1 MKNKKLI
8 KGAVSKFICLLLA
21 LTLVFSY
28 TAPVFAQEAA
38 GAQANQQAGQTDA
51 TVQTA
56 ADTADGATRSVAQEN
71 GVEVVRFDYQSADV
85 NVLVTLKDPADLPE
99 NAVLSVTPVTLD
111 ATAQAKV
118 DEKVKSENRTITT
131 QKAFDIKFTADG
143 KEVEP
148 GDTVK
153 VTMSLPEVT
162 SGTQTEVL
170 HLSDDSKTVENTGA
184 EKVSGNKLQLETDS
198 FSRYV
203 IINFGENS
211 AELTIERYVIT
222 DENPNGKLT
231 YKSSKT
237 IDGVSEE
244 GEIQQVVTYDLNNYD
259 CQKIIKVEDSKEE
272 EISLS
277 SNGKINIGVQS
288 DTTLKLYYKA
298 KEGSSTDPVTFFDYD
313 VDYNH
318 PETLIN
324 DPDNYPAGTTN
335 DQKIAVSTKL
345 SGTYKGK
352 STGGPEV
359 TKTPV
364 WDGMPVDPVKIV
376 DSRNVNE
383 FSGMCYDP
391 AKTNTTKGMLNLE
404 NGLKDFSQSQT
415 DGTIEKGEPNW
426 GLTSADQQLQL
437 YDPGLFTED
446 NKEGKHV
453 LTNFQLKF
461 EQDGD
466 HYHLADVVQ
475 QNGTTAFKN
484 HQNDGGTN
492 GYTYNSKE
500 GYNFFPLDDK
510 QIIGYD
516 YKGSEQTTSPTG
528 DRNYHNHYFGMR
540 YDITFKLGDY
550 VGDLNYKFR
559 GDDDMWV
566 ILDGKKVV
574 IDLGGIHSAAD
585 GKIDLWKVLAQQ
597 NGVDYKD
604 ENALNAFIQ
613 NESEKRTDA
622 VNNQYHC
629 LTILYMERG
638 GGRSNCVMDFTI
650 PNMEIAEVVKSPKGE
665 FTFDKKQI
673 SIDEKTE
680 AQSITPLAGAE
691 FSIKKLGEAT
701 PMDYATSGTDGKV
714 VFKGLTAGTDSQV
727 YVIHEEQAPTGY
739 AASAKTYYV
748 KAVLNESADQ
758 VTVNGLFTDKACT
771 QPLQARADLDQ
782 FTGAKGYRDVADN
795 TVINYPIDAYLKQ
808 KKAATL
814 VNWDERT
821 YRIDLYIGQQIP
833 RLRTIDDAMVTD
845 IVDPRF
851 VITDTNGTPL
861 KKGDKIDDKGQ
872 KDNQNG
878 SGEISFYTDNNGNQC
893 YAVTWNDQS
902 IPALTDDQGDNLD
915 DVTQSKWHKIINIK
929 AKTEY
934 VGGNNVTTNVAPF
947 SAVSVSGKRYPFEQ
961 PTVNVKPNLVISNI
975 TRTYFAGEDIDH
987 DKAVEGMFNLTV
999 SGSHEGVAQCDMI
1012 DGKYQAI
1019 DTKTNSHFSKTWY
1032 RDKSLQNQTEQP
1044 QNEKA
1049 TVDSQAEQQYY
1060 LTAKYTFDRPNDESL
1075 KATQDN
1081 QRMHY
1086 AGEENHGYFDGDAYV
1101 LKDGVQ
1107 ENDELYVDGVNNGAL
1122 NRNDVMLPNG
1132 GSAYQGK
1139 HYGVYTV
1146 HVVKGQIQIN
1156 KKIDNQYSGTKAIK
1170 ANQTF
1175 VYRIDVYKN
1184 VNGEGLPTGS
1194 PEQTIYETIAFSANE
1209 KVKEKTKLISNLP
1222 KGVYV
1227 VTEETEW
1234 SPKYQLDKAEGSS
1247 QYANLGN
1254 DDNNGVRLIVGKET
1268 VKNLN
1273 TGMRTFSGL
1282 EQFKYQNGSRNQI
1295 EQISV
1300 DGGPKYNNIAGYEEA
1315 KASFVNKTDSTWK
1328 WLSDTAAAVNM
1339 FTK

>member
-131 QKAFDIKFTADG
+131 QKAFDIKFTVDG

-162 SGTQTEVL
+162 AHTQTEVL
-170 HLSDDSKTVENTGA
+170 HLSDDSKSVENTGA

-203 IINFGENS
+203 VINFGE
-211 AELTIERYVIT
+211 EKVDLTIERYVID
-222 DENPNGKLT
+222 DENPEGKLN
-231 YKSSKT
+231 YKSVKT
-237 IDGVSEE
+237 IDGVSAD
-244 GEIQQVVTYDLNNYD
+244 GETQQAVTYDLDNYD
-259 CQKIIKVEDSKEE
+259 CQKIVKIEDNGNGTATET
-272 EISLS
+272 EIEKSVS
-277 SNGKINIGVQS
+277 GKINLNAYHDI
-288 DTTLKLYYKA
+288 TLKLYYKA
-298 KEGSSTDPVTFFDYD
+298 KATESKPEGVTFFDYD
-313 VDYNH
+313 VELNKNAY
-318 PETLIN
+318 IN
-324 DPDNYPAGTTN
+324 SSGNYSKASSN
-335 DQKIAVSTKL
+335 SNRIAVSNDSPYNN
-345 SGTYKGK
+345 SGVISVNNKNINKYDSNTNMIE
-352 STGGPEV
+352 TQ
-359 TKTPV
+359 
-364 WDGMPVDPVKIV
+364 GMI
-376 DSRNVNE
+376 
-383 FSGMCYDP
+383 
-391 AKTNTTKGMLNLE
+391 NLE
-404 NGLKDFSQSQT
+404 HGLTGFSQDQT
-415 DGTIEKGEPNW
+415 TGEIVKGVPNW
-426 GLTSADQQLQL
+426 GKTKSGQQL
-437 YDPGLFTED
+437 YDPGLFTTVEED
-446 NKEGKHV
+446 TALYEAGQLNSQRTGKHV
-453 LTNFQLKF
+453 LTDYKLVFDK
-461 EQDGD
+461 DGD
-466 HYHLADVVQ
+466 HYHLSGCQDP
-475 QNGTTAFKN
+475 NGGNAFIEN
-484 HQNDGGTN
+484 QRFPHGS
-492 GYTYNSKE
+492 YNKE
-500 GYNFFPLDDK
+500 SGFNFFPLDDANEIYNYTSYPLTRTQAK
-510 QIIGYD
+510 DGGAD
-516 YKGSEQTTSPTG
+516 YQT
-528 DRNYHNHYFGMR
+528 HNHFFGMR
-540 YDITFKLGDY
+540 YDIKFKLGDY
-550 VGDLNYKFR
+550 VGDLKYKFK
-559 GDDDMWV
+559 GDDDLWV
-566 ILDGKKVV
+566 ILDGQKVV
-574 IDLGGIHSAAD
+574 IDLGGIHSAME
-585 GKIDLWKVLAQQ
+585 KEIDLWEYIKGE
-597 NGVDYKD
+597 NGESLKENYRRSKD
-604 ENALNAFIQ
+604 D
-613 NESEKRTDA
+613 SEKWHT
-622 VNNQYHC
+622 
-629 LTILYMERG
+629 LTVLYMERG
-638 GGRSNCVMDFTI
+638 ANRSNCFMDFTI
-650 PNMEIAEVVKSPKGE
+650 PNVEIAEVVKSPKGE

-691 FSIKKLGEAT
+691 FSIKKLGDPT
-701 PMDYATSGTDGKV
+701 PMDYQTSGSDGKV
-714 VFKGLTAGTDSQV
+714 TFKNLTAGNHEQV
-727 YVIHEEQAPTGY
+727 YVIQEEKAPAGY
-739 AASAKTYYV
+739 AASSKTYYL
-748 KAVLNESADQ
+748 KATLNNEADA
-758 VTVNGLFTDKACT
+758 VNVSGLYKDEACT
-771 QPLQARADLDQ
+771 EPLKAREDLDQ
-782 FTGAKGYRDVADN
+782 FTTADGYSNVEDN
-795 TVINYPIDAYLKQ
+795 TVINYPLDAYLKQ
-808 KKAATL
+808 KKSASL
-814 VNWDERT
+814 VDWDLRT
-821 YRIDLYIGQQIP
+821 YRIDLYVGQQIP
-833 RLRTIDDAMVTD
+833 RLEKIDDAVVTD

-861 KKGDKIDDKGQ
+861 EKGDKIDDKGQ

-915 DVTQSKWHKIINIK
+915 DVTLSKWHKIINIK

-1086 AGEENHGYFDGDAYV
+1086 AGEENHGYFVGENLV
-1101 LKDGVQ
+1101 LNQDVN
-1107 ENDELYVDGVNNGAL
+1107 EDDELYVDGVNNGAL

-1132 GSAYQGK
+1132 GSVYQGE

-1234 SPKYQLDKAEGSS
+1234 SPKYDLTEAKGSS

-1254 DDNNGVRLIVGKET
+1254 DANNGVRLIVGKET
-1268 VKNLN
+1268 AKNLN

-1282 EQFKYQNGSRNQI
+1282 EHYQYQNGSRDQI
-1295 EQISV
+1295 TEINI
-1300 DGGPKYNNIAGYEEA
+1300 DGGQKYRDIAGYEEA

>member
-56 ADTADGATRSVAQEN
+56 ADTTEGASRSVAQEN

-111 ATAQAKV
+111 AAAQAKV

-131 QKAFDIKFTADG
+131 QKAFDIKFTVDG

-162 SGTQTEVL
+162 AHTQTEVL
-170 HLSDDSKTVENTGA
+170 HLSDDSKSVENTGA

-203 IINFGENS
+203 VINFGEKS

-426 GLTSADQQLQL
+426 GLNSADQQL

-701 PMDYATSGTDGKV
+701 PMAYSTSDANGKV
-714 VFKGLTAGTDSQV
+714 NFNNLTAGTDSQV
-727 YVIHEEQAPTGY
+727 YVIQEEKAPTGY
-739 AASAKTYYV
+739 AASSKTYYV
-748 KAVLNESADQ
+748 KATLNEAADT
-758 VTVNGLFTDKACT
+758 VTIEGLYKDEACT
-771 QPLQARADLDQ
+771 EPLKAKEDLDQ
-782 FTGAKGYRDVADN
+782 FKGAVGYNDVKDN

-808 KKAATL
+808 KKSASL
-814 VNWDERT
+814 VNWDNRT

-833 RLRTIDDAMVTD
+833 RLKKIDDAVVTD
-845 IVDPRF
+845 IVDSRF
-851 VITDTNGTPL
+851 DVTDANGTPL
-861 KKGDKIDDKGQ
+861 EKGDKINDEGG
-872 KDNQNG
+872 KDENG
-878 SGEISFYTDNNGNQC
+878 SGIISFYTDNYGNTC
-893 YAVTWNDQS
+893 YQVTWNDQS
-902 IPALTDDQGDNLD
+902 IPALTDDNGNNLD
-915 DVTQSKWHKIINIK
+915 DVTLSGWHKKINIK

-934 VGGNNVTTNVAPF
+934 VGGNNVTTNVAPY
-947 SAVSVSGKRYPFEQ
+947 SAVTVSGMRYSFEQ
-961 PTVNVKPNLVISNI
+961 PTVNVKPQLKISNI
-975 TRTYFAGEDIDH
+975 TRTYFAGEAIDH
-987 DKAVEGMFNLTV
+987 DANTGGMFNLTTN
-999 SGSHEGVAQCDMI
+999 GSHEGTPQCDVI
-1012 DGKYQAI
+1012 GGKYQAI
-1019 DTKTNSHFSKTWY
+1019 DTSENAHFSKTWY
-1032 RDKSLQNQTEQP
+1032 SDQALETQANLP
-1044 QNEKA
+1044 QKETA
-1049 TVDSQAEQQYY
+1049 SVDSPAEVKRY
-1060 LTAKYTFDRPNDESL
+1060 LMAKYTFDEPTDDSL
-1075 KATQDN
+1075 KATSDK

-1101 LKDGVQ
+1101 LKEGVQ
-1107 ENDELYVDGVNNGAL
+1107 ENDELYVDAVNTGAL

-1132 GSAYQGK
+1132 ASAYQNK
-1139 HYGVYTV
+1139 NYGVYTV
-1146 HVVKGQIQIN
+1146 HVVKGQIQIT

-1184 VNGEGLPTGS
+1184 INGEGLPTGS

-1209 KVKEKTKLISNLP
+1209 NVTEKTKLISNLP

-1227 VTEETEW
+1227 VTEETKW

-1254 DDNNGVRLIVGKET
+1254 DANNGVRLIVGKET
-1268 VKNLN
+1268 AKNLN

-1282 EQFKYQNGSRNQI
+1282 EQFKYQNGRRDQI
-1295 EQISV
+1295 TEINI
-1300 DGGPKYNNIAGYEEA
+1300 DGGQKYRDIAGYEEA
-1315 KASFVNKTDSTWK
+1315 KASFVNKTDSTWQ